1 MIRDLLNKASH
12 SAKAARALL
21 EGDAP
26 DDAVSRA
33 YYSAFNTARALIASK
48 EPDAAAKT
56 HGPTLS
62 AFSRLFVKPGLLPKH
77 YGEMINRLQ
86 RARQIADYENAGLDR
101 DDAERYATFA
111 EELYEKALGLLPAA
125 EHPPSVKKSP
135 QEILIEAK
143 KEEAAKHAL
152 ASAFC
157 ALAAKRG
164 EVIHAGLVDELVLYG
179 TESSLTELIA
189 EIDEMNDLASFVKAR
204 VPVPSFD

>member
-1 MIRDLLNKASH
+1 MIRDLLAKASH

-33 YYSAFNTARALIASK
+33 YYSAFNSARALITSE
-48 EPDAAAKT
+48 EPDFAAKS
-56 HGPTLS
+56 HGPTLG
-62 AFSRLFVKPGLLPKH
+62 AFSRLFVKTGILPKH
-77 YGEMINRLQ
+77 YGEMINRAQ
-86 RARQIADYENAGLDR
+86 RARQVADYENAGLDR
-101 DDAERYATFA
+101 DEAEQFVAFA
-111 EELYEKALGLLPAA
+111 EELYERAIGLLPADQ
-125 EHPPSVKKSP
+125 HLPPVKKSP
-135 QEILIEAK
+135 QELLIEAK
-143 KEEAAKHAL
+143 EQEAAKHAL

-164 EVIHAGLVDELVLYG
+164 EVIHTGLADELVLYG

-189 EIDEMNDLASFVKAR
+189 EIDEMTDLASFVKAR